1 MKDDPAHA
9 LALLRDLELI
19 NRRTEREFGRCPAA
33 GGRSPDIERV
43 ARAPA
48 RTALAANIDS
58 SAAEAC
64 SFDAEA
70 FDANAF
76 DAEALATG
84 ACDLPAATPAD
95 SPLE

>member
-19 NRRTEREFGRCPAA
+19 NRRTEREFGRRPAA

-48 RTALAANIDS
+48 RTALASNIDS
-58 SAAEAC
+58 SAAAAR

-70 FDANAF
+70 FDTDAF
-76 DAEALATG
+76 DAEAFATG
-84 ACDLPAATPAD
+84 ACDLTAVAPAD